1 MKKQL
6 KQELKKPRTTTQN
19 RTRQKYGLLFL
30 LCLLLGTL
38 FYPSLLRYQ
47 TSAPQRALAEGIR
60 QESLGRMSD
69 ALQEYAALVRSDPA
83 AAEAPEALYRIARIW
98 QFDHEDPRRALLTY
112 LQLERDYP
120 ASTHVQSVHESVA
133 QILKYDLRDDMQAI
147 GYFQRLIEEQAGTPD
162 RYRYEIADSYVRLE
176 NYPQARIELEN
187 LLAEHPDSA
196 LVEEALHRKA
206 TILILENRAAEAQQD
221 WLRLIEQFPH
231 SNYVSQARFNL
242 ARLLEEQGELEEAL
256 EAYQQLED
264 FPRPRVLEEKIHHL
278 LERLANRDEAS
289 NNG

>member
-1 MKKQL
+1 
-6 KQELKKPRTTTQN
+6 
-19 RTRQKYGLLFL
+19 
-30 LCLLLGTL
+30 LLGIL
-38 FYPSLLRYQ
+38 LYPALLRYQ
-47 TSAPQRALAEGIR
+47 ASAPQRILAEGVR
-60 QESLGRMSD
+60 QESLGRMSA
-69 ALQEYAALVRSDPA
+69 ALQEYGVLVRNYPA
-83 AAEAPEALYRIARIW
+83 AEEAPDALYRIARIW
-98 QFDHEDPRRALLTY
+98 HYDLEDLQRALLTY

-120 ASTHVQSVHESVA
+120 ASSHVQSVRESVA

-147 GYFQRLIEEQAGTPD
+147 GYYQRLIEEQAGTSD
-162 RYRYEIADSYVRLE
+162 RYRYEIADSYFRLE

-196 LVEEALHRKA
+196 LIEEGLHRKA
-206 TILILENRAAEAQQD
+206 TILTMENRAVEAQQD

-231 SNYVSQARFNL
+231 SSYVSQARFNL
-242 ARLLEEQGELEEAL
+242 ARLLEEQGKLEEAL

-278 LERLANRDEAS
+278 LQRLANRDEAS